1 MKHFIK
7 TEIMEEKEKLI
18 RYLKEYLERLKIYEE
33 KDISLYSEGYYDGMQ
48 KAIDLIKDFK

>member
-1 MKHFIK
+1 
-7 TEIMEEKEKLI
+7 MEEKEKLI